1 MTNYDLSKPYIQYC
15 EAILNH
21 SIPSSNAVYL
31 TCKRFKSWFDRDDIY
46 FDYDDVDKKIRFVS
60 KMRHST
66 GIHNGKRFR
75 LLPWQQFAFAGIFGW
90 KYVSNNYRVT
100 KNVLMFISRK
110 NGKMLDLNT
119 PIITPTGKYTTMGEL
134 KLGDF
139 VMGPDGKPT
148 KITWLSPIKT
158 PKNTYNVHFSNG
170 EIITACGEHN
180 WYVYDR
186 HSSKKHKVLTTEELI
201 ERGIKLT
208 NKNGY
213 SESQFAV
220 PVTKALEFEEK
231 ELPIDPYILGL
242 WLGDGNSHKSEFTVS
257 TNDIRMYDPVVE
269 QYGDYHIRELKGNTL
284 SLQYTAP
291 RGEGGSK
298 LFKQLKGLNL
308 LHNKHIPDI
317 YLQASINQRLSLLQ
331 GLMDTDGCVLV
342 NKKTKSIHC
351 EFDNKNPQII
361 EGVEYLLNSLG
372 IKYCKRITHP
382 TCNGKICEAIR
393 LTFVATKELPCFR
406 LPRKYDKLPETHKNR
421 RHDYITITDIVPAPP
436 VPMRCITVDNESH
449 CYLCGK
455 KNVTTH
461 NTALAAA
468 IALVLATID
477 NEPGAEIDFVANS
490 AQQARIGFEHTNNF
504 AESLDPNRMLY
515 KPYRDTIKIPHTKSK
530 IQVLCSDSMSL
541 DGYNSSCFI
550 IDEMHA
556 QKDWNLYNVMKSSQG
571 MRTQP
576 LAIVITTAGFLLD
589 GYPLFEMRKTCMDIL
604 NGVKADDSQFSLLYE
619 LDKGDNYEDENNWIK
634 CCPSLDQTVTR
645 EYMRDQVTTAKNIP
659 AQETGVKTKNF
670 NIFCQSKSVWIPDT
684 YIKQCTSPVNLE
696 DFRGCE
702 CWVGIDLSSVSDMSS
717 IGVMIPYDGKFYFKT
732 YSFLPES
739 ALEESINKELY
750 KYWKSTG
757 ELIVTEGNCID
768 YDFIFG
774 KLKEIHSIC
783 PINSVYFDPYNS
795 TQFNIKCTDEGF
807 NMIPFNQNL
816 GNFNRGTKQMEVIL
830 RTNKAV
836 LDNNRI
842 NIWTFGNVVLR
853 FDYNGNCKPDKT
865 INENKID
872 PIISIVEALG
882 GWLNDGGDLSSYD
895 ITIV

>member
-15 EAILNH
+15 EEILNH

-66 GIHNGKRFR
+66 GIHNGKRFI

-119 PIITPTGKYTTMGEL
+119 PIITPSGKYTTMGEL

-148 KITWLSPIKT
+148 KVTWLSPIKT

-170 EIITACGEHN
+170 EIITACGDHN
-180 WYVYDR
+180 WYVYER

-201 ERGIKLT
+201 ESGIKLT

-242 WLGDGNSHKSEFTVS
+242 WLGDS
-257 TNDIRMYDPVVE
+257 TDDIQMYDPVVE
-269 QYGDYHIRELKGNTL
+269 QLKD
-284 SLQYTAP
+284 
-291 RGEGGSK
+291 
-298 LFKQLKGLNL
+298 LNL

-372 IKYCKRITHP
+372 IKYCKRIIHP
-382 TCNGKICEAIR
+382 TCNRKVCEAIR
-393 LTFVATKELPCFR
+393 LTFVSTKELPCFR
-406 LPRKYDKLPETHKNR
+406 LPRKYDKLPETHKNK
-421 RHDYITITDIVPAPP
+421 RHDYITITDIVPTPP

-556 QKDWNLYNVMKSSQG
+556 MKDWNLYNVMKSSQG

-645 EYMRDQVTTAKNIP
+645 EYMRDQITTAKNLP

-670 NIFCQSKSVWIPDT
+670 NIFCQTKDVWIADK
-684 YIKQCTSPVNLE
+684 YVKQCIKPVDLN
-696 DFRGCE
+696 DYRGIPCRIG
-702 CWVGIDLSSVSDMSS
+702 VDLSSVSDMTAISA
-717 IGVMIPYDGKFYFKT
+717 MIPYEGKFIFK
-732 YSFLPES
+732 SWIFLPES
-739 ALEESINKELY
+739 TLEESINKELY

-757 ELIVTEGNCID
+757 DIIITDGNVIS
-768 YDFIFG
+768 YDAV
-774 KLKEIHSIC
+774 LKKMNEINEIC
-783 PINSVYFDPYNS
+783 PIEEVLYDPYNS
-795 TQFNIKCTDEGF
+795 TSWAISSTNEGY
-807 NMIPFNQNL
+807 NMTPYNQNL
-816 GNFNRGTKQMEVIL
+816 AHFNRPTKQLEILIRTDKVIIDDN
-830 RTNKAV
+830 RAV
-836 LDNNRI
+836 KWCFN
-842 NIWTFGNVVLR
+842 NVVLR
-853 FDYNGNCKPDKT
+853 RDYNENCKPDKT
-865 INENKID
+865 TNENKID
-872 PIISIVEALG
+872 PIISMVEALG
-882 GWLNDGGDLSSYD
+882 GWLDAGGDIGGYN
-895 ITIV
+895 ITII

>member
-15 EAILNH
+15 EEILNF

-31 TCKRFKSWFDRDDIY
+31 TCQRFKNWFDRDDIY
-46 FDYDDVDKKIRFVS
+46 FDYADVDKKIRFVS

-66 GIHNGKRFR
+66 GIHNGKRFK

-90 KYVSNNYRVT
+90 KYTSNNYRVT

-110 NGKMLDLNT
+110 NGK
-119 PIITPTGKYTTMGEL
+119 
-134 KLGDF
+134 
-139 VMGPDGKPT
+139 
-148 KITWLSPIKT
+148 
-158 PKNTYNVHFSNG
+158 
-170 EIITACGEHN
+170 
-180 WYVYDR
+180 
-186 HSSKKHKVLTTEELI
+186 
-201 ERGIKLT
+201 
-208 NKNGY
+208 
-213 SESQFAV
+213 
-220 PVTKALEFEEK
+220 
-231 ELPIDPYILGL
+231 
-242 WLGDGNSHKSEFTVS
+242 
-257 TNDIRMYDPVVE
+257 
-269 QYGDYHIRELKGNTL
+269 
-284 SLQYTAP
+284 
-291 RGEGGSK
+291 
-298 LFKQLKGLNL
+298 
-308 LHNKHIPDI
+308 
-317 YLQASINQRLSLLQ
+317 
-331 GLMDTDGCVLV
+331 
-342 NKKTKSIHC
+342 
-351 EFDNKNPQII
+351 
-361 EGVEYLLNSLG
+361 
-372 IKYCKRITHP
+372 
-382 TCNGKICEAIR
+382 
-393 LTFVATKELPCFR
+393 
-406 LPRKYDKLPETHKNR
+406 
-421 RHDYITITDIVPAPP
+421 
-436 VPMRCITVDNESH
+436 
-449 CYLCGK
+449 
-455 KNVTTH
+455 
-461 NTALAAA
+461 TALAAA

-504 AESLDPNRMLY
+504 AESLDPNRMLF

-589 GYPLFEMRKTCMDIL
+589 GYPLFEMRKTCIDIL
-604 NGVKADDSQFSLLYE
+604 NGVKVDDSQFSLLYE
-619 LDKGDNYEDENNWIK
+619 LDKDDSYEDEDNWIK

-670 NIFCQSKSVWIPDT
+670 NIFCQSKDVWIPDT
-684 YIKQCTSPVNLE
+684 YIKQCTAPVILE
-696 DFRGCE
+696 DFRGNE

-717 IGVMIPYDGKFYFKT
+717 IGVMIPYEGKFYFKT

-750 KYWKSTG
+750 RYWKSTG

-768 YDFIFG
+768 YDFILG
-774 KLKEIHSIC
+774 KLQEIHSIC
-783 PINSVYFDPYNS
+783 PINTVYFDPYNS

-816 GNFNRGTKQMEVIL
+816 GNFNRGTKQMEVLL

-853 FDYNGNCKPDKT
+853 YDYNGNCKPDKT

-872 PIISIVEALG
+872 PVISIVEALG
-882 GWLNDGGDLSSYD
+882 GWLNDGGDLSGYD